1 MIDHHLNIHYALP
14 SNGAMGLDQL
24 GLTVFRHRNVDQFRF
39 QAPGAYAFLASSS
52 GDHVSGDDDD
62 GGDGAGS

>member
-24 GLTVFRHRNVDQFRF
+24 GQTVFRHRNVDQFHF
-39 QAPGAYAFLASSS
+39 QAPGAPAFLENSS
-52 GDHVSGDDDD
+52 DDDVSGDDDD
-62 GGDGAGS
+62 GDDADF